1 MPFTVTS
8 IRIIGKAIAN
18 LLGDD
23 KKLAA
28 TADKYTYISS
38 YTVSTNQLIA
48 AVQKA
53 TDEDWPIEEVDSAVI
68 EKKASASFAAGNP
81 WAAYELMQVGMFGKE
96 LANHKALVID
106 ELLGLPKGDFEAE
119 VKAIVASMPK
129 N

>member
-1 MPFTVTS
+1 MTS
-8 IRIIGKAIAN
+8 IRIVGKAIAN

-28 TADKYTYISS
+28 TANKYTYISS

-53 TDEDWPIEEVDSAVI
+53 TGENWPIEEVDSAAA
-68 EKKASASFAAGNP
+68 EKKALASFAGGNP
-81 WAAYELMQVGMFGKE
+81 WAAYELMQVGMFAKE

-106 ELLGLPKGDFEAE
+106 EMLGLPKGDFEAE
-119 VKAIVASMPK
+119 VKAVIASMPK
-129 N
+129 K